1 MEPQRV
7 GGNGAVWVNATLKAT
22 LQCLVRHGATLQ
34 CLVRHGGAQPS
45 RRDWLASGSVGP
57 CDIEGDSP
65 VPGAAWRGAAVASR
79 VGQQRA
85 VWVNATLK
93 ATLQCLVR
101 HGATLQ
107 CLVRHGGAQPLR
119 RDWLAS
125 GSVGPC
131 DMEAT
136 LQYLG
141 QHEHAAARRRV
152 RCCVAPFS
160 DGDLENIGGHRWGAM
175 VGGSPG
181 ERCRATSR
189 RAAWRRHGGDTPRP
203 QRWPAPGNVRSP
215 ATVPASTGQRGSG
228 RHGAGRRRRMVT
240 ATHLNGTV

>member
-125 GSVGPC
+125 GSVGPG
-131 DMEAT
+131 DIEGDSPVPGAAWRGAAVASRVGQQRAVWVNATLKAT
-136 LQYLG
+136 LQCLV
-141 QHEHAAARRRV
+141 AVASRV
-152 RCCVAPFS
+152 
-160 DGDLENIGGHRWGAM
+160 G
-175 VGGSPG
+175 
-181 ERCRATSR
+181 
-189 RAAWRRHGGDTPRP
+189 
-203 QRWPAPGNVRSP
+203 
-215 ATVPASTGQRGSG
+215 
-228 RHGAGRRRRMVT
+228 
-240 ATHLNGTV
+240 